1 MSAGQNAVTTWLHA
15 ATPGILL
22 VAPQFV
28 RGTVIALALA
38 SVMSAWANT
47 PPWTITTTTADQ
59 LLPSDAQAAYQRI
72 RLVIKLDD
80 FQHVGTGHDSLPIRR
95 E

>member
-1 MSAGQNAVTTWLHA
+1 MPAGQNAVTTWLRA

-38 SVMSAWANT
+38 SAMPARANT
-47 PPWTITTTTADQ
+47 PPWTITTTTAGQ
-59 LLPSDAQAAYQRI
+59 LLTGGAQAVGQRI
-72 RLVIKLDD
+72 RLVMKLDD
-80 FQHVGTGHDSLPIRR
+80 FQHVGTRHDSLPIRR